1 MDRSKKIETKRLVMR
16 PLGISFLSNTY
27 LNWMQDEEVVKFM
40 ESGGKNYSFN
50 DLKEYL

>member
-1 MDRSKKIETKRLVMR
+1 MR
-16 PLGISFLSNTY
+16 PLGLRFLSNTY

-50 DLKEYL
+50 DLKEYLLEIDEKNIITRRA